1 MCVCA
6 LFLDS
11 DSTKLCVAEISGE
24 LLRECVYLLP
34 QCSAIMKLLI
44 VFAQAACASRKE
56 NRQKKK
62 NTEQI
67 TKATSFSHVHIC
79 VGNRFYS
86 FSIQGDI
93 AFSLCELDTTWQQ
106 ATETEK

>member
-1 MCVCA
+1 MNSGLEVNLTFLLAGDNSGTCVCA

-56 NRQKKK
+56 NKQKKK
-62 NTEQI
+62 K
-67 TKATSFSHVHIC
+67 TKATSFSHMHIC
-79 VGNRFYS
+79 VGNLFS
-86 FSIQGDI
+86 F
-93 AFSLCELDTTWQQ
+93 L
-106 ATETEK
+106 